1 MTCGSSL
8 SLRTL
13 EIKNPC
19 PPILRG
25 GSYWILLYQLPDAKC
40 KVFSVFEGC
49 ELKVT
54 FEIEG
59 NSRDSHELLFG
70 RRHNKAPQIG
80 WFKEEKFTG
89 ASRVVQSLRL
99 CTTNAG
105 GECKLV
111 LSLTRELRSHPQCG
125 ESLKKKCIFSP
136 SWRLE
141 VRVRMLAGWSSSK
154 ISLLAVSLHGHPL
167 VRVCVPI
174 VYS

>member
-54 FEIEG
+54 FETEG
-59 NSRDSHELLFG
+59 NSHDSHELLCG
-70 RRHNKAPQIG
+70 RRHNKAPQIE

-111 LSLTRELRSHPQCG
+111 LSLARELRSHPQCG
-125 ESLKKKCIFSP
+125 ESLKTNVFSHH
-136 SWRLE
+136 LG
-141 VRVRMLAGWSSSK
+141 GWKSGSGCWLGGVLQRSPF
-154 ISLLAVSLHGHPL
+154 LLCPYTVIPWCVFVSQ
-167 VRVCVPI
+167 
-174 VYS
+174 